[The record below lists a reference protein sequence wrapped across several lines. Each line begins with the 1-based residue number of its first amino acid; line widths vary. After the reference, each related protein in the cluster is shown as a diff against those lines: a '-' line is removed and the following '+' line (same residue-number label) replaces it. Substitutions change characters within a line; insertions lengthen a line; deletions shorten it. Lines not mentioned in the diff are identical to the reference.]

1 MKKITI
7 TQEQLK
13 TLIVQS
19 YSGGWH
25 DGQDAIIMKIEHID
39 KGGDELG
46 EEWYSTMVIS
56 DLVELGLL

>member
-13 TLIVQS
+13 ALIVQS

>member
-39 KGGDELG
+39 KGGDQLG

>member
-1 MKKITI
+1 MKTITI

-25 DGQDAIIMKIEHID
+25 DGQDAIIMRIEHID

-46 EEWYSTMVIS
+46 ELWYSTMVIS
-56 DLVELGLL
+56 DLIELGLL

>member
-1 MKKITI
+1 MKTITI
-7 TQEQLK
+7 TQDQLK

-25 DGQDAIIMKIEHID
+25 DGQDAIIMKIQHID

>member
-25 DGQDAIIMKIEHID
+25 DGQDAIIMRIEHID

>member
-1 MKKITI
+1 MKTITI
-7 TQEQLK
+7 TEEQLK

-25 DGQDAIIMKIEHID
+25 DGQDAIIMRIEHID

-46 EEWYSTMVIS
+46 EQWYSTMVVS
-56 DLVELGLL
+56 ELVELNLL